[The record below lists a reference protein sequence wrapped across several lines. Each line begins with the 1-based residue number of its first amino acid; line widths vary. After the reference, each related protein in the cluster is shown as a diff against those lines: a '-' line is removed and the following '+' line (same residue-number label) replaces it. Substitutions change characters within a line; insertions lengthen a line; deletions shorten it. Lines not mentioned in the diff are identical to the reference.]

1 MRSLLSVQR
10 RLLFLNLAFF
20 YNADIICASETWF
33 DCNVKNPF
41 LDTNYVVVARAD
53 RQYGSH
59 GGVLILAKNYLMC
72 KEINLN
78 VDFATA
84 CRVSTISSSILIAV
98 FYNPPEKSPNRL
110 TEACILKVFDVLRC
124 HAKTLDQLII
134 FGDFNYPNIDWESLT
149 APENDGSDFCSCLF
163 KHSLLQLVNEPT
175 HKSGS
180 LLDLVITNTN
190 KSQIREVNN
199 KDFSDHRCICVT
211 TNASLLK
218 SVSPITGK
226 VQQYSFSQENVES
239 LRLSFAQNFF
249 SYLLQQNETFTRNCL
264 FNFFSILNQFIP
276 KNVPAGNNT
285 PLTFP
290 PTAFTY

>member
-1 MRSLLSVQR
+1 
-10 RLLFLNLAFF
+10 
-20 YNADIICASETWF
+20 
-33 DCNVKNPF
+33 
-41 LDTNYVVVARAD
+41 
-53 RQYGSH
+53 
-59 GGVLILAKNYLMC
+59 MC

-98 FYNPPEKSPNRL
+98 FYNPPEKSPYRL

-149 APENDGSDFCSCLF
+149 APEHDGSDFCSYLF

-175 HKSGS
+175 YKSGS

-190 KSQIREVNN
+190 KSQIREVNDN
-199 KDFSDHRCICVT
+199 YFSDHRCICVT

-226 VQQYSFSQENVES
+226 VQQYSFSQANVES
-239 LRLSFAQNFF
+239 LRLSFTQNFF
-249 SYLLQQNETFTRNCL
+249 S
-264 FNFFSILNQFIP
+264 
-276 KNVPAGNNT
+276 
-285 PLTFP
+285 
-290 PTAFTY
+290 

>member
-84 CRVSTISSSILIAV
+84 CGVCTISSSILIAV
-98 FYNPPEKSPNRL
+98 FYNPPEKSPYRL

-124 HAKTLDQLII
+124 HAKTLDQMII
-134 FGDFNYPNIDWESLT
+134 FGDFNYPNIDWESIT
-149 APENDGSDFCSCLF
+149 APEYDGSDFCSYLF

-199 KDFSDHRCICVT
+199 KYFSDHRCICVT

-226 VQQYSFSQENVES
+226 VQQYSFSQANVES

-249 SYLLQQNETFTRNCL
+249 SYVL
-264 FNFFSILNQFIP
+264 P
-276 KNVPAGNNT
+276 
-285 PLTFP
+285 
-290 PTAFTY
+290 